1 MAAFNEL
8 IRGFLD
14 EDRCAL
20 PALVVSREDG
30 TGPVKVVTIG
40 SPARWFDSMAQART
54 WLDARRE
61 SLMMAATDNPTITAM
76 IERRR
81 ALLRLDLDLDLDPTS
96 EADSD

>member
-1 MAAFNEL
+1 MAAFNDL

-14 EDRCAL
+14 EDRRAL

-40 SPARWFDSMAQART
+40 SPTRWFDSMAQARA

-61 SLMMAATDNPTITAM
+61 SLMMAATDNPAIAAM
-76 IERRR
+76 ITRCG
-81 ALLRLDLDLDLDPTS
+81 S
-96 EADSD
+96 